1 MATYEDIYGKRV
13 KEFDSDPTLD
23 SSYEGQVWY
32 NSATGT
38 LKSVVAF
45 GAMSSG
51 ATASVVAYNLGGA
64 GTQTA
69 GLAFGGAN
77 STGVSSLASTEEYNG
92 SGWSTAEDL
101 PGATSYT
108 GGCGTQTAALQAA
121 GAGIPAYASTT
132 SRHYD
137 GTNWTSGGTM
147 NTATGSAGQ
156 LAGILT
162 AALIAGGDRVPG
174 APRSIANAEEY
185 NGSSWTSVTSL
196 PAVRQYAGVAG
207 IQTAALYWG
216 GYADTN
222 PGTPN
227 TQYNTTLEYDG
238 TNWTSGGNLP
248 AVRKSAAGT
257 GTQSDALSFGGN
269 PGTTPTNLTQILNY
283 NGSTWSVNP
292 ATLASGRQHM
302 AYSSS
307 APSTATFLAK
317 GVVGTAVSAATEEW
331 NFSINTITA
340 AAWASTPS
348 LGTARRQVGGFG
360 HTTTTAVCAC
370 GQNPPALSNVEEYD
384 GSSWSEV
391 NNAPI
396 ARVKPFACG
405 VLTAGLIGGGE
416 SGPSPVSFQSS
427 AEYDGTNWTA
437 SPSSAIGQDTG
448 DGTAFGIQTAA
459 LLVIGSQSPNT
470 AVKYYDG
477 STWTAGPAATPT
489 SMASA
494 SGNGIQTNGL
504 VYGNS
509 PSQTTTLEWD
519 GSSWTSGGALTSGR
533 HRGAEAVGA
542 PSTAALYFG
551 GNNPS
556 STELTATEGYDGTSW
571 SSRPN
576 MATARRG
583 LGGAGV
589 NTLSLAFGGYTGS
602 DTAATEEFTGV
613 TETVTSK
620 TLTTG

>member
-13 KEFDSDPTLD
+13 KEFDSDPTLE

-32 NSATGT
+32 DKSTGV

-69 GLAFGGAN
+69 GLVFGGAN

-121 GAGIPAYASTT
+121 GAAIPAYASTT

-340 AAWASTPS
+340 AAWSSATNMPESNYGAGSFGTQTAFVYFGGAPYPS
-348 LGTARRQVGGFG
+348 KTNA
-360 HTTTTAVCAC
+360 TK
-370 GQNPPALSNVEEYD
+370 EYD
-384 GSSWSEV
+384 GSSWSTTG
-391 NNAPI
+391 NYIGSFQYLAG
-396 ARVKPFACG
+396 CG
-405 VLTAGLIGGGE
+405 VETAGLGAGGA
-416 SGPSPVSFQSS
+416 PPTQTSS
-427 AEYDGTNWTA
+427 AEYDGSSWTSGNSMSNQRQNTGSTMVGTQPAALVVGGDRVPSTPRSLDACEEYDGTNWTA
-437 SPSSAIGQDTG
+437 G
-448 DGTAFGIQTAA
+448 GTHPTVIQNTAAAGTQTAGWA
-459 LLVIGSQSPNT
+459 AGGIIDSSPGTSNT
-470 AVKYYDG
+470 FSS
-477 STWTAGPAATPT
+477 ST
-489 SMASA
+489 
-494 SGNGIQTNGL
+494 NEYN
-504 VYGNS
+504 
-509 PSQTTTLEWD
+509 
-519 GSSWTSGGALTSGR
+519 GSSWTSSGSLPIATYRAGAAGTQTGALIFSG
-533 HRGAEAVGA
+533 
-542 PSTAALYFG
+542 
-551 GNNPS
+551 
-556 STELTATEGYDGTSW
+556 GTYTLMYEYKKS
-571 SSRPN
+571 
-576 MATARRG
+576 
-583 LGGAGV
+583 LCLAG
-589 NTLSLAFGGYTGS
+589 TQ
-602 DTAATEEFTGV
+602 
-613 TETVTSK
+613 
-620 TLTTG
+620 